1 MAPQSKSAAGRSD
14 RAAQGLI
21 VQRAASGRVEEAFE
35 HPLAW
40 QPD

>member
-21 VQRAASGRVEEAFE
+21 MQRAASGRVKEAFE
-35 HPLAW
+35 RPPAW
-40 QPD
+40 QLD